1 MRLNPTFK
9 IAFIAVLVT
18 AVMPVYSQVV
28 PAASQGGVPIV
39 IGGGFSDY
47 SIDWGPGQRME
58 GYSAWVDFYPHG
70 LPAVLSGLGVEGEG
84 HAIDFGRSANIPKMR
99 QDSAVG
105 GPIYTW
111 NRHRSFRPFVK
122 FLYGVGSIDFPPPTG
137 FPNYSHDTFGVFAP
151 AGGLEYHLW
160 QHVWVRGEYE
170 YQFWHH
176 TFGNTDLT
184 PTGFTIGASYD
195 FRPWVSEQ
203 R

>member
-1 MRLNPTFK
+1 
-9 IAFIAVLVT
+9 
-18 AVMPVYSQVV
+18 
-28 PAASQGGVPIV
+28 
-39 IGGGFSDY
+39 
-47 SIDWGPGQRME
+47 ME

-70 LPAVLSGLGVEGEG
+70 LPAILSGLGVEGEG

-99 QDSAVG
+99 QDTAVG

-151 AGGLEYHLW
+151 AGGLEYHVW
-160 QHVWVRGEYE
+160 QHVWVRGRYE

-184 PTGFTIGASYD
+184 PNGFTIGASYD
-195 FRPWVSEQ
+195 FQASGASAQ